1 MSRGF
6 TAIYE
11 REQDWFIGYCLEV
24 PGANGQG
31 KTLEECRESLREAIT
46 LILEDRKADGLR
58 GIPSDAV
65 QETIELS

>member
-1 MSRGF
+1 MSTGF
-6 TAIYE
+6 TAIFE
-11 REQDWFIGYCLEV
+11 KEQDWFIGYCLEV

-31 KTLEECRESLREAIT
+31 RTLEECRKRLKEAIT